1 MKSYYDNEAVDRMR
15 EAIIEKYGPTIHG
28 AFIKDMSIDR
38 VSRIYVNMKLLEER
52 SYRRND
58 CIKGQMSLFD

>member
-1 MKSYYDNEAVDRMR
+1 MKSYYDKESVEKMR
-15 EAIIEKYGPTIHG
+15 EAIIDKYGPTIHG
-28 AFIKDMSIDR
+28 AFISEMSIDR

-52 SYRRND
+52 SYVRND